1 MYYIYL
7 DPLDRG
13 NFHTKDKI
21 DQFCQIQDKKELL
34 NGYFHSRTFFLTPER
49 FRTVLTAFLT
59 LFQRFLN
66 AFWMLFERFFSTP
79 ERPKCQERQKP
90 L

>member
-7 DPLDRG
+7 ETLDRG

-21 DQFCQIQDKKELL
+21 DQFCQIQDKKTPERLFPL
-34 NGYFHSRTFFLTPER
+34 QNFFLTPER

-59 LFQRFLN
+59 CFLN
-66 AFWMLFERFFSTP
+66 AF
-79 ERPKCQERQKP
+79 
-90 L
+90 